1 MFGGKLKEIRKS
13 QKLTQQRL
21 ADLIG
26 TTQNTIARLEMDKWN
41 PSYTILKGLVKKA
54 GVDPAELF

>member
-13 QKLTQQRL
+13 KKLTQQRL